1 MKLTRPAKLLLVIA
15 LTLHSGVLRTAAL
28 AQTVQTAVFT
38 GMIRNAGAGVPGAD
52 VRLRPLASGRDII
65 ASTNPQGRFVFTNVQ
80 PGDALLIAIHGK
92 KTATRFVRLKAGD
105 NAADLALDEQ
115 APPAATGSIS
125 DNEIVVEYTQGDET
139 HQRRR
144 KVDEQGEGGASP
156 QMTAP
161 SVSYE
166 AARKKEE
173 VAAGAAP
180 TKTATPAPAT
190 AAPAPAPVAAP
201 AYVSPL
207 CDPKFR
213 GEPVEFEFKSAV
225 SFGRLVDQL
234 NSEFGA
240 RILLDNDVQQ
250 LPVQVTLSDGPW
262 TSVLRSLLVLNDLDR
277 LCLDDGLVAVGKRT
291 KIQQIQ
297 EQRRLSA
304 PLVTDYIEVKNL
316 QTAEGSPVDPSG
328 QPQGTAGSTLDTLET
343 QVRELLRAADKRAEF
358 RRVPGTNIF
367 YIAAV
372 ADQIDRAKELIA
384 LADRPP
390 YQVYMEALMYTV
402 NNTQRKALGGE
413 LAVVVGNGAGTNLGG
428 FTTMP
433 NNRGGGNGNSGS
445 GSSGINP
452 GGIPGLGEGFTQPT
466 GLTAPNPSISIGAT
480 GVFGTAQF
488 SAQYTA
494 AQFRGLL
501 NEQARPN
508 GIVMSG
514 QTFRIDSG
522 LQIPITIPAIVGG
535 GSTQGQLRF
544 LEAGIIGNITP
555 FVSPDGKTITVRVRL
570 EKNSVDTSVAGEGGN
585 PGINRNSAQTMFQI
599 PDGVTVVLG
608 GLSTDS
614 LSDAL
619 TKTPLLADIPGI
631 GELFKKKEKN
641 EIRTV
646 FYYAIRFR
654 IIPRGRPF
662 PQPELPSDATTDT
675 VPAPDPQR
683 LSPYGTES
691 KNKRRP

>member
-1 MKLTRPAKLLLVIA
+1 MKLTSPAKLQLVIA
-15 LTLHSGVLRTAAL
+15 LTLHTGVLRTAAL

-52 VRLRPLASGRDII
+52 VRLRPLASGRDIV

-139 HQRRR
+139 HQRQR

-156 QMTAP
+156 QITAP

-166 AARKKEE
+166 AAGTKEE
-173 VAAGAAP
+173 VAASATP

-190 AAPAPAPVAAP
+190 ATPAPIAAP

-262 TSVLRSLLVLNDLDR
+262 TSVLRSLLVLNDLDTI
-277 LCLDDGLVAVGKRT
+277 CLDDGLVAIGKRT

-367 YIAAV
+367 YIAATPE
-372 ADQIDRAKELIA
+372 QIDRAKELIA

-433 NNRGGGNGNSGS
+433 NNRGTGS
-445 GSSGINP
+445 GNNGSGTSGINP
-452 GGIPGLGEGFTQPT
+452 GGIPGLGTGFTQPT
-466 GLTAPNPSISIGAT
+466 GLTAPNPTITIGAT

-522 LQIPITIPAIVGG
+522 LQIPITIPAIVNGG
-535 GSTQGQLRF
+535 TTGGQLRF

-619 TKTPLLADIPGI
+619 TKTPFLADIPGL

-654 IIPRGRPF
+654 IIPRGQPF
-662 PQPELPSDATTDT
+662 PQPELPSDAKTDT

-683 LSPYGTES
+683 LSPYGTEGES
-691 KNKRRP
+691 KRRP

>member
-52 VRLRPLASGRDII
+52 VRLRPLASGRDIV
-65 ASTNPQGRFVFTNVQ
+65 ASTNPQGRFVFTNVR

-125 DNEIVVEYTQGDET
+125 DDEIVVENTQGDET

-144 KVDEQGEGGASP
+144 KAEAQGKGGGATP
-156 QMTAP
+156 QMAEP

-166 AARKKEE
+166 AVGTKEE
-173 VAAGAAP
+173 VAASPTP
-180 TKTATPAPAT
+180 TKTAT
-190 AAPAPAPVAAP
+190 PAPAPVAAP

-213 GEPVEFEFKSAV
+213 GEPVEFDFKSAV

-277 LCLDDGLVAVGKRT
+277 LCLDDGLVAIGKRT

-328 QPQGTAGSTLDTLET
+328 QPQGTTGSTLDTLET

-367 YIAAV
+367 YIAATPE
-372 ADQIDRAKELIA
+372 QIDRAKELIA

-428 FTTMP
+428 LTTMP
-433 NNRGGGNGNSGS
+433 NNRGTGS
-445 GSSGINP
+445 GNNGSGTSGINP
-452 GGIPGLGEGFTQPT
+452 GGIPGLGTGFTQPT
-466 GLTAPNPSISIGAT
+466 GLAAPNPAISIGAT

-535 GSTQGQLRF
+535 SSTQGQLRF

-555 FVSPDGKTITVRVRL
+555 FVSPDGRTITVRVRL

-619 TKTPLLADIPGI
+619 TKTPLLADIPGF

-654 IIPRGRPF
+654 IIPRGQPF
-662 PQPELPSDATTDT
+662 PQPQLPSDATTDT

>member
-28 AQTVQTAVFT
+28 TQTVQTAVFT

-52 VRLRPLASGRDII
+52 VRLRPLASGRDIV

-115 APPAATGSIS
+115 APPAAATGSIS
-125 DNEIVVEYTQGDET
+125 DDEIVVEYTQGDEA
-139 HQRRR
+139 HRRR
-144 KVDEQGEGGASP
+144 RTVDEQGEGGASP
-156 QMTAP
+156 RMTAP
-161 SVSYE
+161 SVSDE
-166 AARKKEE
+166 AAGTKEE
-173 VAAGAAP
+173 VAAGP
-180 TKTATPAPAT
+180 TPMKTATPAPAT
-190 AAPAPAPVAAP
+190 ATPAPAPVAAP

-207 CDPKFR
+207 CDPKFK

-262 TSVLRSLLVLNDLDR
+262 TSVLRSLLVLNDLDTI
-277 LCLDDGLVAVGKRT
+277 CLDDGLVAIGKRT

-367 YIAAV
+367 YIAATPE
-372 ADQIDRAKELIA
+372 QIDRAKELIA

-390 YQVYMEALMYTV
+390 YQVYMEALMYTI

-428 FTTMP
+428 ITTMP
-433 NNRGGGNGNSGS
+433 NSRGTSSGS
-445 GSSGINP
+445 GSGTSGINP
-452 GGIPGLGEGFTQPT
+452 GGIPGLGTGFAQPT
-466 GLTAPNPSISIGAT
+466 GLAAPNPSITIGAT

-535 GSTQGQLRF
+535 SSTQGQLRF

-555 FVSPDGKTITVRVRL
+555 FVSSDGKTITVRVRL

-619 TKTPLLADIPGI
+619 TKTPLLADIPGL

-654 IIPRGRPF
+654 IIPRGQPF
-662 PQPELPSDATTDT
+662 PQPQLPSDAKTDT

-691 KNKRRP
+691 KSKRRP

>member
-1 MKLTRPAKLLLVIA
+1 MKLTRPARLLLVIA
-15 LTLHSGVLRTAAL
+15 LTLHSGVTRTAAL
-28 AQTVQTAVFT
+28 AQTVQSAVFT

-52 VRLRPLASGRDII
+52 VRLRPLASGRDIV

-92 KTATRFVRLKAGD
+92 KTATRFVRLNAGD
-105 NAADLALDEQ
+105 NTADLALDEQ

-125 DNEIVVEYTQGDET
+125 DNEIVVEYTQGDEA

-144 KVDEQGEGGASP
+144 KAGGQDKGVAVPPTPSP
-156 QMTAP
+156 TPTP
-161 SVSYE
+161 SV
-166 AARKKEE
+166 ARETSGTRQE
-173 VAAGAAP
+173 IAAGATPA
-180 TKTATPAPAT
+180 KTATPAPT
-190 AAPAPAPVAAP
+190 TAAP

-262 TSVLRSLLVLNDLDR
+262 TSVLRSLLVLNDLDTI
-277 LCLDDGLVAVGKRT
+277 CLDDGLVAVGKRT

-367 YIAAV
+367 YIAATPE
-372 ADQIDRAKELIA
+372 QIDRAKKLIA

-428 FTTMP
+428 VTTMP
-433 NNRGGGNGNSGS
+433 NNRGGGSGGGS
-445 GSSGINP
+445 GTSGAGP
-452 GGIPGLGEGFTQPT
+452 GGIPGLGTGFTQPT
-466 GLTAPNPSISIGAT
+466 GLAAPNPSITIGAT

-522 LQIPITIPAIVGG
+522 LQIPITIPAIVNGG
-535 GSTQGQLRF
+535 TTGGQLRF

-619 TKTPLLADIPGI
+619 TKTPLLADIPGL

-654 IIPRGRPF
+654 IIPRGQPF
-662 PQPELPSDATTDT
+662 PQPELPSDAKTDT

-683 LSPYGTES
+683 LSPYGAES
-691 KNKRRP
+691 KSKRRP

>member
-15 LTLHSGVLRTAAL
+15 LTQHSGVLRTAAL

-52 VRLRPLASGRDII
+52 VRLRPLASGRDIV

-139 HQRRR
+139 HQRHR
-144 KVDEQGEGGASP
+144 KVDEQGKGGASP
-156 QMTAP
+156 RITAP

-166 AARKKEE
+166 AAGTKEE
-173 VAAGAAP
+173 VAAGATP
-180 TKTATPAPAT
+180 TKTATPAT
-190 AAPAPAPVAAP
+190 AAPAPAAAP
-201 AYVSPL
+201 VYISPL

-262 TSVLRSLLVLNDLDR
+262 TSVLRSLLVLNDLDTI
-277 LCLDDGLVAVGKRT
+277 CLDDGLVAIGKRT

-328 QPQGTAGSTLDTLET
+328 QPQGTTGSTLDTLET

-367 YIAAV
+367 YIAATPE
-372 ADQIDRAKELIA
+372 QIDRAKELIA
-384 LADRPP
+384 LADKPP

-433 NNRGGGNGNSGS
+433 NNRGGGDGNNGS
-445 GSSGINP
+445 GTSGVNP
-452 GGIPGLGEGFTQPT
+452 GGIPGLGTGFTQPT
-466 GLTAPNPSISIGAT
+466 GLAAPNPAISIGAT

-535 GSTQGQLRF
+535 SSTQGQLRF

-619 TKTPLLADIPGI
+619 TKTPLLADIPGL

-654 IIPRGRPF
+654 IIPRGQPF
-662 PQPELPSDATTDT
+662 PQPQLPSDAKTDT
-675 VPAPDPQR
+675 VPAPDAQR
-683 LSPYGTES
+683 LSPYGGES
-691 KNKRRP
+691 KDKRRP

>member
-1 MKLTRPAKLLLVIA
+1 MKLKRPALLLIIA
-15 LTLHSGVLRTAAL
+15 LALHPAAAGPLAL
-28 AQTVQTAVFT
+28 AQTAPAAVFT
-38 GMIRNAGAGVPGAD
+38 GMILDAGVGVPGAD
-52 VRLRPLASGRDII
+52 VRLRPLAGGRDVV
-65 ASTNPQGRFVFTNVQ
+65 ASTNRQGRFVFANVR
-80 PGDALLIAIHGK
+80 PGDALLIAIHGR
-92 KTATRFVRLKAGD
+92 KTATRFVRLDAGE
-105 NAADLALDEQ
+105 NAADLALDGPPPGAADQ
-115 APPAATGSIS
+115 AAPAGEVAVEYAPAEVASGGEPAA
-125 DNEIVVEYTQGDET
+125 
-139 HQRRR
+139 H
-144 KVDEQGEGGASP
+144 ASP
-156 QMTAP
+156 
-161 SVSYE
+161 
-166 AARKKEE
+166 
-173 VAAGAAP
+173 
-180 TKTATPAPAT
+180 TPAPA
-190 AAPAPAPVAAP
+190 AAAAAP

-207 CDPKFR
+207 CDPEFK
-213 GEPVEFEFKSAV
+213 GEPVEFELNAV
-225 SFGRLVDQL
+225 SLGRLVDRL
-234 NSEFGA
+234 NSAFGA

-262 TSVLRSLLVLNDLDR
+262 TSVLRSLLVLNDLDTI
-277 LCLDDGLVAVGKRT
+277 CLDDGLVAVGKRT

-304 PLVTDYIEVKNL
+304 PLATDYIEVRNL

-328 QPQGTAGSTLDTLET
+328 QPQGATASTLDTLET

-367 YIAAV
+367 YVAATPE
-372 ADQIDRAKELIA
+372 QIGRAKELIA
-384 LADRPP
+384 LADKPP

-402 NNTQRKALGGE
+402 NNTQRRALGGE
-413 LAVVVGNGAGTNLGG
+413 LAVVVGNASGSNLGG

-433 NNRGGGNGNSGS
+433 NNRGTGGGSGGGNGSGPA
-445 GSSGINP
+445 GINP
-452 GGIPGLGEGFTQPT
+452 GGIPGLGEGFTQPS
-466 GLTAPNPSISIGAT
+466 GLAAPNPTITIGAT

-522 LQIPITIPAIVGG
+522 LQIPVTIPAIVGN

-619 TKTPLLADIPGI
+619 TKTPLLSDIPGL

-654 IIPRGRPF
+654 IIPRGQPF
-662 PQPELPSDATTDT
+662 PQPELPGDARTDT
-675 VPAPDPQR
+675 VPAPPAQKP
-683 LSPYGTES
+683 SPYDKE
-691 KNKRRP
+691 KRRP

>member
-1 MKLTRPAKLLLVIA
+1 MKLKRPAILLAIA
-15 LTLHSGVLRTAAL
+15 LTLHSGVLRLGAL
-28 AQTVQTAVFT
+28 AQTAPAAVFT
-38 GMIRNAGAGVPGAD
+38 GIILNAGEAVPGAD
-52 VRLRPLASGRDII
+52 VRLRPLSNGRDIV
-65 ASTNPQGRFVFTNVQ
+65 ASTNGQGRFIFTGVE
-80 PGDALLIAIHGK
+80 PGDALLIAVYNK
-92 KTATRFVRLKAGD
+92 KTATRFVKLHAGE
-105 NAADLALDEQ
+105 NTATLALDET
-115 APPAATGSIS
+115 PAAVAPTPEDS
-125 DNEIVVEYTQGDET
+125 EVVVEYPEAQERGEAKQRERRAEAEDKKGSGVTQTVAPTAT
-139 HQRRR
+139 H
-144 KVDEQGEGGASP
+144 DTAAS
-156 QMTAP
+156 
-161 SVSYE
+161 
-166 AARKKEE
+166 ARDE
-173 VAAGAAP
+173 VASNRTP
-180 TKTATPAPAT
+180 ATPS
-190 AAPAPAPVAAP
+190 PAPVAP
-201 AYVSPL
+201 AYISPL
-207 CDPKFR
+207 CDTTYK

-225 SFGRLVDQL
+225 SLGRLVDQL
-234 NSEFGA
+234 NSSFGA

-262 TSVLRSLLVLNDLDR
+262 TSVLRSLLVLNDLDTI
-277 LCLDDGLVAVGKRT
+277 CLDDGLVAVGKRT
-291 KIQQIQ
+291 KIRQIQ

-328 QPQGTAGSTLDTLET
+328 QPQGSASSTLDTLET

-367 YIAAV
+367 YIAATPE
-372 ADQIDRAKELIA
+372 QIGRAKELIA

-413 LAVVVGNGAGTNLGG
+413 MAIVVGNGAGTNLGG
-428 FTTMP
+428 TTTMP
-433 NNRGGGNGNSGS
+433 NSRGTGGGGNGSGPA
-445 GSSGINP
+445 GINP
-452 GGIPGLGEGFTQPT
+452 GGIPGLGVGFTQPS
-466 GLTAPNPSISIGAT
+466 GLTAPNPAITIGAT

-522 LQIPITIPAIVGG
+522 LQIPITIPAIVNG
-535 GSTQGQLRF
+535 GSTSGQLKF

-555 FVSPDGKTITVRVRL
+555 FVSSDGKTIIVRVRL

-614 LSDAL
+614 LSDSL
-619 TKTPLLADIPGI
+619 TKTPLLADIPGL

-654 IIPRGRPF
+654 IIPRGQPF
-662 PQPELPSDATTDT
+662 PQPDLPSDARTDT
-675 VPAPDPQR
+675 VPAPAPQTR
-683 LSPYGTES
+683 SPYD
-691 KNKRRP
+691 KDQRRP

>member
-1 MKLTRPAKLLLVIA
+1 MKLSRPAKLLLVIA

-52 VRLRPLASGRDII
+52 VRLRPLSSGRDIV

-139 HQRRR
+139 HQRQR
-144 KVDEQGEGGASP
+144 KAGVQDKGV
-156 QMTAP
+156 TAP
-161 SVSYE
+161 PTPTPTPSV
-166 AARKKEE
+166 ARETSGTREE
-173 VAAGAAP
+173 IATG
-180 TKTATPAPAT
+180 ATPAKT
-190 AAPAPAPVAAP
+190 AASTPASALPVAAP
-201 AYVSPL
+201 PAAPVYISPL

-262 TSVLRSLLVLNDLDR
+262 TSVLRSLLVLNDLDTI
-277 LCLDDGLVAVGKRT
+277 CLDDGLVAVGKRT

-328 QPQGTAGSTLDTLET
+328 QPQGAAGSTLDTLET

-367 YIAAV
+367 YIAATPE
-372 ADQIDRAKELIA
+372 QIDRAKELIA
-384 LADRPP
+384 LADKPP

-428 FTTMP
+428 ITTMP
-433 NNRGGGNGNSGS
+433 NNRGSGGGS
-445 GSSGINP
+445 GTSGVNP
-452 GGIPGLGEGFTQPT
+452 GGIPGLGTGFTQPT
-466 GLTAPNPSISIGAT
+466 GLAAPNPAISIGAT

-555 FVSPDGKTITVRVRL
+555 FVSSDGKTITVRVRL

-619 TKTPLLADIPGI
+619 TKTPLLADIPGL

-654 IIPRGRPF
+654 IIPRGQPF
-662 PQPELPSDATTDT
+662 PQPQLPSDATTDT

-691 KNKRRP
+691 KSKRRP

>member
-28 AQTVQTAVFT
+28 AQSVQTAVFT

-52 VRLRPLASGRDII
+52 VRLRPLASGRDIV
-65 ASTNPQGRFVFTNVQ
+65 ASTNTQGRFVFTDVQ

-105 NAADLALDEQ
+105 NAADLALDEL
-115 APPAATGSIS
+115 PAGAANPVGN
-125 DNEIVVEYTQGDET
+125 NEVVVEYTQADELQ
-139 HQRRR
+139 QRER
-144 KVDEQGEGGASP
+144 KAEGQGNGGGAPPVSTP
-156 QMTAP
+156 TAT
-161 SVSYE
+161 YE
-166 AARKKEE
+166 TADKQEE
-173 VAAGAAP
+173 VAAHAS
-180 TKTATPAPAT
+180 PAKT
-190 AAPAPAPVAAP
+190 AAPAPPTTSV
-201 AYVSPL
+201 YVSPL

-262 TSVLRSLLVLNDLDR
+262 TSVLRSLLVLNDLDTI
-277 LCLDDGLVAVGKRT
+277 CLDDGLVAVGKRT

-328 QPQGTAGSTLDTLET
+328 QPQGAIGSTLDTLET

-367 YIAAV
+367 YIAATPE
-372 ADQIDRAKELIA
+372 QIDRAKELIA

-428 FTTMP
+428 FATMP
-433 NNRGGGNGNSGS
+433 NNRGGGDSGGS
-445 GSSGINP
+445 GTSGINP
-452 GGIPGLGEGFTQPT
+452 GGIPGLGTGFSQPG
-466 GLTAPNPSISIGAT
+466 GLTAPNPSIAIGAT

-544 LEAGIIGNITP
+544 LEAGIIGNVTP

-619 TKTPLLADIPGI
+619 TKTPFLADIPGL

-654 IIPRGRPF
+654 IIPRGQPF
-662 PQPELPSDATTDT
+662 PQPQLPSDATTDT

-683 LSPYGTES
+683 LSPYGMEGKS
-691 KNKRRP
+691 KRRP

>member
-52 VRLRPLASGRDII
+52 VRLRPLASGRDIV

-80 PGDALLIAIHGK
+80 TGDALLIAIHGK

-144 KVDEQGEGGASP
+144 TVDELGKGGASP
-156 QMTAP
+156 QMTTP

-166 AARKKEE
+166 AAGTKEE
-173 VAAGAAP
+173 VAAGATP
-180 TKTATPAPAT
+180 TKTATPAT
-190 AAPAPAPVAAP
+190 AEPAPVAAT

-262 TSVLRSLLVLNDLDR
+262 TSVLRSLLVLNDLDTI
-277 LCLDDGLVAVGKRT
+277 CLDDGLVAIGKRT

-328 QPQGTAGSTLDTLET
+328 QPQGTTGSTLDTLET

-367 YIAAV
+367 YIAATPE
-372 ADQIDRAKELIA
+372 QIDRAKELIA

-413 LAVVVGNGAGTNLGG
+413 LAVVVGNGAGANLGG

-433 NNRGGGNGNSGS
+433 NNRGTGS
-445 GSSGINP
+445 GNNGSGTSGVNP
-452 GGIPGLGEGFTQPT
+452 GGIPGLGTGFTQPT
-466 GLTAPNPSISIGAT
+466 GLAAPNPAISIGAT

-535 GSTQGQLRF
+535 SSTQGQLRF

-555 FVSPDGKTITVRVRL
+555 FVSSDGKTITVRVRL

-619 TKTPLLADIPGI
+619 TKTPLLADIPGL

-654 IIPRGRPF
+654 IIPRGQPF
-662 PQPELPSDATTDT
+662 PQPALPSDAKTDT

-691 KNKRRP
+691 KSKRRP

>member
-1 MKLTRPAKLLLVIA
+1 MKLTRPAILLVIA
-15 LTLHSGVLRTAAL
+15 LTLHSGVLRAAAL

-38 GMIRNAGAGVPGAD
+38 GMVRNAGIGVPGAD
-52 VRLRPLASGRDII
+52 VRLRPLASGRDIV

-92 KTATRFVRLKAGD
+92 KTATRFVRLNAGD
-105 NAADLALDEQ
+105 NVADLALDEQ
-115 APPAATGSIS
+115 APPPPNASAS
-125 DNEIVVEYTQGDET
+125 DNEIVVEYTQGDEA
-139 HQRRR
+139 HQRQQ
-144 KVDEQGEGGASP
+144 KAEAQGRGGAAP

-166 AARKKEE
+166 AAGTKEE
-173 VAAGAAP
+173 VAASPTP
-180 TKTATPAPAT
+180 TKTATPAPA
-190 AAPAPAPVAAP
+190 AAP

-304 PLVTDYIEVKNL
+304 PLATDYIEVKNL

-328 QPQGTAGSTLDTLET
+328 QPQGAAGSTLDTLET

-367 YIAAV
+367 YIAATPE
-372 ADQIDRAKELIA
+372 QIDRAKELIA

-433 NNRGGGNGNSGS
+433 NNRGGGDGNNNGS
-445 GSSGINP
+445 GTSGINP
-452 GGIPGLGEGFTQPT
+452 GGIPGLGTGFSQPA
-466 GLTAPNPSISIGAT
+466 GLAAPNPTISIGAT

-619 TKTPLLADIPGI
+619 TKTPLLADIPGL

-654 IIPRGRPF
+654 IIPRGQPF
-662 PQPELPSDATTDT
+662 PQPALPSDARTDT

-683 LSPYGTES
+683 LSPYGTEGKS
-691 KNKRRP
+691 KRRP

>member
-15 LTLHSGVLRTAAL
+15 LTQHSGVLRTAAL

-52 VRLRPLASGRDII
+52 VRLRPLASGRDIV

-139 HQRRR
+139 HQRHR
-144 KVDEQGEGGASP
+144 KVDEQGKGGASP
-156 QMTAP
+156 RITAP

-166 AARKKEE
+166 AAGTKEE
-173 VAAGAAP
+173 VAAGATP
-180 TKTATPAPAT
+180 TKTATPAT
-190 AAPAPAPVAAP
+190 AAPAPAAAP
-201 AYVSPL
+201 VYISPL

-262 TSVLRSLLVLNDLDR
+262 TSVLRSLLVLNDLDTI
-277 LCLDDGLVAVGKRT
+277 CLDDGLVAIGKRT

-328 QPQGTAGSTLDTLET
+328 QPQGTTGSTLDTLET

-367 YIAAV
+367 YIAATPE
-372 ADQIDRAKELIA
+372 QIDRAKELIA
-384 LADRPP
+384 LADKPP

-433 NNRGGGNGNSGS
+433 NNRGGGDGNNGS
-445 GSSGINP
+445 GTSGVNP
-452 GGIPGLGEGFTQPT
+452 GGIPGLGTGFTQPT
-466 GLTAPNPSISIGAT
+466 GLAAPNPAISIGAT

-535 GSTQGQLRF
+535 SSTQGQLRF

-619 TKTPLLADIPGI
+619 TKTPLLADIPGL

-654 IIPRGRPF
+654 IIPRGQPF
-662 PQPELPSDATTDT
+662 PQPQLPSDAKTDT
-675 VPAPDPQR
+675 VPAPDAQR
-683 LSPYGTES
+683 LSPYGGGS
-691 KNKRRP
+691 KDKRRP

>member
-1 MKLTRPAKLLLVIA
+1 MKLTRPANLLLVIA

-52 VRLRPLASGRDII
+52 VRLRPLASGRDIV

-139 HQRRR
+139 HRRR
-144 KVDEQGEGGASP
+144 RTVDEQGEGGASP
-156 QMTAP
+156 RMTAP
-161 SVSYE
+161 SVSDE
-166 AARKKEE
+166 AAGSKEE
-173 VAAGAAP
+173 VAAGATP

-190 AAPAPAPVAAP
+190 ATPAPAPVAAT

-262 TSVLRSLLVLNDLDR
+262 TSVLRSLLVLNDLDTI
-277 LCLDDGLVAVGKRT
+277 CLDDGLVAIGKRT

-367 YIAAV
+367 YIAATPE
-372 ADQIDRAKELIA
+372 QIDRAKELIA

-428 FTTMP
+428 ITTMP
-433 NNRGGGNGNSGS
+433 NSRGTGS
-445 GSSGINP
+445 GTGSGTSGVNP
-452 GGIPGLGEGFTQPT
+452 GGIPGLGTGFTQPT
-466 GLTAPNPSISIGAT
+466 GLAAPNPAISIGAT

-535 GSTQGQLRF
+535 SSTQGQLRF

-555 FVSPDGKTITVRVRL
+555 FVSSDGKTITVRVRL

-654 IIPRGRPF
+654 IIPRGQPF
-662 PQPELPSDATTDT
+662 PQPQLPSDAMTDT

-683 LSPYGTES
+683 LSPYGTEG